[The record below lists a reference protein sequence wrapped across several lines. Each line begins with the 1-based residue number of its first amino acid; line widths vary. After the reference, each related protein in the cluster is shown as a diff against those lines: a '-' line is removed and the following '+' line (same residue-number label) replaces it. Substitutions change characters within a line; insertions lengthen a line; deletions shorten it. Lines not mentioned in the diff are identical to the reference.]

1 MANQDK
7 PNIGLIAGIIGAVSA
22 YLIPLITGIFTLGRT
37 QHRIERLEDDL
48 RELKTLP
55 ARMANLEAKIDILLS
70 DRGTKG

>member
-1 MANQDK
+1 MANQDQ
-7 PNIGLIAGIIGAVSA
+7 PNIGLIAAIIGAVSA

-37 QHRIERLEDDL
+37 HNRIERLEDDL

-70 DRGTKG
+70 DRTRG

>member
-1 MANQDK
+1 VANQDQ